1 MARYDEPRASWQAG
15 QWRQAYDD
23 RFAGRDAGWQVGRRG
38 VPGLRGANPDYAR
51 EYRND
56 RWGSGEAPAA
66 DPRRESA
73 PGGLYGP
80 MRYGFGPYYQRLL
93 ERRRPDDELKDE
105 VEEALFYDSWV
116 DAEAISVEVADGV
129 VTLKGQLPN
138 FEEIRYAVDDAW
150 DVDGVRGVQSL
161 LTLRDEQERRR

>member
-1 MARYDEPRASWQAG
+1 MARYDESRASRHAG

-23 RFAGRDAGWQVGRRG
+23 RFATRDAGWKVGRPVRNLG
-38 VPGLRGANPDYAR
+38 GADADYAR
-51 EYRND
+51 EYRNT
-56 RWGSGEAPAA
+56 RRGSGEAPAP
-66 DPRRESA
+66 DPRRESGA
-73 PGGLYGP
+73 GGLYGP

-93 ERRRPDDELKDE
+93 ERRRPDDELKEE

-116 DAEAISVEVADGV
+116 DAEAISVEVSDGV
-129 VTLKGQLPN
+129 VTLKGELPS

-161 LTLRDEQERRR
+161 LSLRDEQERRR